1 MKKYG
6 IVLVILLFFSCG
18 KTVKESELDLLNGYW
33 EITEVQFIN
42 GGKKEYKISP
52 SVDYIQLE
60 NLKGF
65 RKKVNPKFNGSF
77 ETSDDAESFVIQK
90 EGELFSLMYKNN
102 LSEWK
107 ETLIDLSE
115 QSFSVKNA
123 EGTVYQYKRFEPL
136 NIEP

>member
-6 IVLVILLFFSCG
+6 IIVVILLFFSCR
-18 KTVKESELDLLNGYW
+18 KTVKKSNLDLLNGYW
-33 EITEVQFIN
+33 EITEVQFAN

-77 ETSDDAESFVIQK
+77 ETSDDAESFIIQK

-107 ETLIDLSE
+107 ETLIGLSE

-123 EGTVYQYKRFEPL
+123 EGTIYQYKRFEPL

>member
-102 LSEWK
+102 LSAWK

>member
-33 EITEVQFIN
+33 VITEVQFAN
-42 GGKKEYKISP
+42 GGKKEYKMSP

>member
-42 GGKKEYKISP
+42 GGKKEYKMSP

-102 LSEWK
+102 LSAWK

>member
-1 MKKYG
+1 MKQS
-6 IVLVILLFFSCG
+6 LSILLMFLLLSCG
-18 KTVKESELDLLNGYW
+18 KTVKEKDLNLLNGYW
-33 EITEVQFIN
+33 EITEVQFMN

-52 SVDYIQLE
+52 SVDYIQLK

-77 ETSDDAESFVIQK
+77 ETSDDAESFIIQK

-123 EGTVYQYKRFEPL
+123 EGTIYQYKRFEPL